1 MKTEPNK
8 PGRFTPL
15 NDRRIRMIL
24 AVFLAVLAW
33 MAVTIVVKP
42 DTTRT
47 IANVPVDY
55 TYESAAYTSRGLSII
70 NAPEKT
76 VTLKLSGDGYTIGGM
91 TAADFVVYPDW
102 SSVRDSGEKTL
113 RLRVRAI
120 SGGVNNV
127 NVSIEGTDNTV
138 AVEFDV
144 VEKKLSLIHI

>member
-120 SGGVNNV
+120 SGGGN
-127 NVSIEGTDNTV
+127 
-138 AVEFDV
+138 
-144 VEKKLSLIHI
+144 LSLIHI

>member
-15 NDRRIRMIL
+15 NDRRIRMVL

-55 TYESAAYTSRGLSII
+55 TYESAAYTSR
-70 NAPEKT
+70 A
-76 VTLKLSGDGYTIGGM
+76 
-91 TAADFVVYPDW
+91 
-102 SSVRDSGEKTL
+102 
-113 RLRVRAI
+113 
-120 SGGVNNV
+120 
-127 NVSIEGTDNTV
+127 
-138 AVEFDV
+138 
-144 VEKKLSLIHI
+144 